1 MYRISPAAR
10 VRGIFLIALLMNTLV
25 CAVAAPDSP
34 AAGGPLSQLNALAPS
49 PKMLVLLAATLF
61 AVTGIW
67 LLIRRKTRLL
77 LGLIGLGAL
86 AAMTLGVHEFRQRYP
101 HQAVFNLQRLGDG
114 AAILLGTDM
123 RLSRYQPEPVLVVE
137 REKRERAAFPAI
149 DVHFHLESLDP
160 SITPERLVQAMD
172 AAGIAQVVNLG
183 GTPGEF
189 ERFTSTF
196 AARYPDRFI
205 MFVKPNFGAALQRK
219 NGAAEQVKWVEQAA
233 AMGARGLKVSKSLGM
248 GQRDSDGRIAPV
260 DDPRLDPI
268 WARAGEL
275 GMPVLIHTSDTPAF
289 FNAPDGRN
297 ERYEEIIGNPAW
309 SRYGKL
315 PSHEELLAQ
324 RDRVIARHPGTVFI
338 GAHMGMSEDNL
349 AEVAA
354 RLDRYPNYYVDMA
367 AVVHALGRQPVTAR
381 RFFIKYQDR
390 ILFSTDGGYGLVKQE
405 PGWTAERLF
414 RSYIEFLETAN
425 EYVEYPM
432 WGAHNQGR
440 WRIYGLDLPDDVLE
454 KIYVRN
460 SERIIPTAAIVAQR
474 LAGGDPVAG
483 AAP

>member
-1 MYRISPAAR
+1 
-10 VRGIFLIALLMNTLV
+10 
-25 CAVAAPDSP
+25 
-34 AAGGPLSQLNALAPS
+34 
-49 PKMLVLLAATLF
+49 
-61 AVTGIW
+61 
-67 LLIRRKTRLL
+67 
-77 LGLIGLGAL
+77 
-86 AAMTLGVHEFRQRYP
+86 
-101 HQAVFNLQRLGDG
+101 
-114 AAILLGTDM
+114 
-123 RLSRYQPEPVLVVE
+123 
-137 REKRERAAFPAI
+137 
-149 DVHFHLESLDP
+149 
-160 SITPERLVQAMD
+160 MD

-196 AARYPDRFI
+196 AKRYPDRFI

-219 NGAAEQVKWVEQAA
+219 DGVAEQVKWVERAA
-233 AMGARGLKVSKSLGM
+233 TMGARGIKVSKSLGM

-268 WARAGEL
+268 WAKAGEL

-289 FNAPDGRN
+289 FKAPDGRN

-309 SRYGKL
+309 SRYGKS

-324 RDRVIARHPGTVFI
+324 RDRVIARHPGTIFI

-432 WGAHNQGR
+432 WGAHSQGR
-440 WRIYGLDLPDDVLE
+440 WRIYGLDLPDEVLE
-454 KIYVRN
+454 KI
-460 SERIIPTAAIVAQR
+460 
-474 LAGGDPVAG
+474 
-483 AAP
+483 